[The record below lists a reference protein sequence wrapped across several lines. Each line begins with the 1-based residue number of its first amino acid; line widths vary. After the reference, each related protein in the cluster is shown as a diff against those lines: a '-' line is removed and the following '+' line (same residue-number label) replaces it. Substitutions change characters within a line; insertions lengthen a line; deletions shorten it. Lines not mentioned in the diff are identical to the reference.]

1 MSITSQRLFVLGT
14 GNNTLDITQF
24 IQVPTYKVDESPL
37 GDSWQDSN
45 WYSHNDIVRYKAKGS
60 FTVWF
65 DNINDFEAFTNFIEN
80 NRTQDGFVTCGI
92 YINKK
97 HIFRSNVELTIQWEP
112 QNDLP
117 LYGMK
122 QHDGY
127 EITIEER

>member
-14 GNNTLDITQF
+14 GNNTLDITEF

-45 WYSHNDIVRYKAKGS
+45 WYSHNDIVRYKAKGT

-65 DNINDFEAFTNFIEN
+65 DDISDYEAFTDFIET
-80 NRTQDGFVTCGI
+80 NRTNDGFVTCGI

-97 HIFRSNVELTIQWEP
+97 HTFRSNVELQIQWEP